1 MGKTKE
7 LCKDIRDKIVDL
19 HKAGMGYKRIGKQL
33 GEKRSTVGAVQ
44 EMEEAPHHRQ
54 PPSVWASTQDLA
66 SWGVP
71 DHSNGEESSQNH
83 KGGTDQSTE
92 GSWDHSYKRNGW

>member
-1 MGKTKE
+1 
-7 LCKDIRDKIVDL
+7 
-19 HKAGMGYKRIGKQL
+19 
-33 GEKRSTVGAVQ
+33 
-44 EMEEAPHHRQ
+44 MEEAPHHRQ

-71 DHSNGEESSQNH
+71 DHANGEESSQNH
-83 KGGTDQSTE
+83 KGGTDESTE